1 MESYTMEEFKNM
13 YTKAEIEVIRKMQK
27 EIEESDNT
35 NKLDSMHLMT
45 FSLQNMWC
53 LKEMYHTLFK

>member
-13 YTKAEIEVIRKMQK
+13 YTKAEIEVIRKLQK

-35 NKLDSMHLMT
+35 DKLDSMHLMA

>member
-13 YTKAEIEVIRKMQK
+13 YKKAEIEVIRKLQK

-35 NKLDSMHLMT
+35 DKLDSMYLMA

-53 LKEMYHTLFK
+53 LKEMYNTLFK